1 MLKLSKLKNLFKKQ
15 PKKQT
20 VTFKTS
26 KLDFIGKTKT
36 LDILSEQEVDKKIE
50 QAIAQIPPGGGGPTQ
65 PPFDPTP
72 LEQEDLRLQGEI
84 DKLQIKVDTNEI
96 KIDNLGSQTQQLG
109 DRITDNFDSIA
120 LLVTKT
126 QELNNL
132 INGNTTEIQ
141 NINPWITYFREYR
154 PNQCYNLRY
163 TLPLKDTL
171 IETWG
176 IAGGLFVA
184 KSKPI
189 NITIPAVSMEGV
201 YNWLC
206 SEQEKTNNTTI
217 RATIQ
222 QATFLIWENTT
233 NHYHCVPA
241 IQGGA
246 NTIDIP
252 PKGKDITIR
261 FNRTYGITGGNLTGK
276 TDYTVYVYVLLNRV
290 V

>member
-36 LDILSEQEVDKKIE
+36 IDILSEQEVDKKIE
-50 QAIAQIPPGGGGPTQ
+50 QAIAQLPPGGGGQ
-65 PPFDPTP
+65 PFDPTP
-72 LEQEDLRLQGEI
+72 LQQEDQRLQQEI
-84 DKLQIKVDTNEI
+84 DKTNAKVDTNEI
-96 KIDNLGSQTQQLG
+96 NIDNLGSQTQQLG
-109 DRITDNFDSIA
+109 DMITDN
-120 LLVTKT
+120 T
-126 QELNNL
+126 QE
-132 INGNTTEIQ
+132 INTAKQ
-141 NINPWITYFREYR
+141 NIKVLEKEDLKLNGLISANTDWVNYFRQVH
-154 PNQCYNLRY
+154 PNQCYNLRF
-163 TLPLKDTL
+163 TIPMNDTL

-189 NITIPAVSMEGV
+189 NITIPAGNMRTV
-201 YNWLC
+201 YGWLC
-206 SEQEKTNNTTI
+206 TPNEETNKTTI

-233 NHYHCVPA
+233 NQYHCVPA

-252 PKGKDITIR
+252 PNGKDITVR

-276 TDYTVYVYVLLNRV
+276 TDYTVYLYMILNRIR
-290 V
+290 